1 MEQLPAPGRQEA
13 VNLAEM
19 TDTHDHFGEA
29 GVAVPGW
36 VVAVRRHAG
45 DGSNIGLAS
54 TAEQVGLLSFAPD
67 FRGRM
72 PMAEQPLDLELK
84 MEENDLYQEEIFT
97 DRRVGTIQRLTPID
111 RTGKPDPARPV
122 LYVGQTQLMSRMGA
136 LPLSFEIPGDSLE
149 QAVQNFP
156 TAANGALVETMQK
169 LEDMRR
175 ELTAGGPGGP
185 AGPDAATD
193 GRPGTYL

>member
-1 MEQLPAPGRQEA
+1 
-13 VNLAEM
+13 
-19 TDTHDHFGEA
+19 
-29 GVAVPGW
+29 
-36 VVAVRRHAG
+36 
-45 DGSNIGLAS
+45 
-54 TAEQVGLLSFAPD
+54 
-67 FRGRM
+67 M

-175 ELTAGGPGGP
+175 EQASSLIV
-185 AGPDAATD
+185 PDAAGGFGGGGLGGGGVPGG
-193 GRPGTYL
+193 GRIRL